1 MLAPAGRESILRT
14 VSILVRDEG
23 MWASVVPAPAGCG
36 RCHHPKPGRLV
47 KARRVGG
54 GGGESVHRAGAS
66 DALFAAEVQ
75 CKEAVFSKEMHTVTN

>member
-14 VSILVRDEG
+14 VSILVRGEG

-36 RCHHPKPGRLV
+36 RCHHPKPGRSV

-54 GGGESVHRAGAS
+54 GGGESAHRAGHS
-66 DALFAAEVQ
+66 DALFAMKVQ
-75 CKEAVFSKEMHTVTN
+75 WEDQVKNLDQWQNSL